1 MINIIPIGERGLA
14 VTFSKDDLLKLKEGK
29 TLNGELV
36 GPNGKTKLLF
46 MRDRTF
52 LDMQDK
58 FAKAVDEEAAKRS
71 AEQVASEAESI
82 GRTIGNSAESVP

>member
-1 MINIIPIGERGLA
+1 MIQIIPIGERGLA
-14 VTFSKDDLLKLKEGK
+14 VTFGKEDLLKMKDGH

-52 LDMQDK
+52 KEMQSR
-58 FAKAVDEEAAKRS
+58 FANKVQEEVSKKQVEGAVAGAEALG
-71 AEQVASEAESI
+71 QD
-82 GRTIGNSAESVP
+82 IGNSAESQT